1 MKATSTFG
9 KLPARVR
16 VGGRWVRVKYS
27 DQLPPEDGRIRAA
40 ALNAG
45 RLARECAIARGVPY
59 VIGRDGKVIR
69 VSPDMTETVIGEY

>member
-1 MKATSTFG
+1 MKRAREFSE
-9 KLPARVR
+9 LPAHVR

-27 DQLPPEDGRIRAA
+27 DQLPAEDGRIRAA

-45 RLARECAIARGVPY
+45 RLARERAVARGVPY